1 MNNPTYIDI
10 FAGCG
15 GLSLGFY
22 NAGYNGV
29 FAIEKNKDAFST
41 LKYNLINNK
50 KHFSWPDWL
59 PLCEHDINELLSN
72 YAEKLSNLKGKI
84 KVVAGGP
91 PCQGFSMAGKR
102 LPNDQRNR
110 LVKSYVK
117 FIKIIQ
123 PEAVIFEN
131 VHGFTVKF
139 KQKNGKEKVYSNYII
154 NALRRAGYKT
164 DFRIITM
171 SDFGIPQSR
180 KRFILVAFKNHNPKD
195 FFDILYKNKDSFLES
210 LQLQIPVTASEA
222 ISDLEKNNGT
232 VVSPDTKN
240 FLAGIYGPITSTYQ
254 AVMRRNNCI
263 EPNVAVDSH
272 RFVNHSQSIIDLHN
286 ALLQIDSIK
295 GKRITP
301 SDNYVEGL
309 KRRGVT
315 VLDANK
321 VTPTITSIPD
331 ELIHYSEPRI
341 LTVREH
347 ARIQSFPDWYQFK
360 GKYTSGGKRRKQEV
374 PRYTQVGNAVPPLF
388 SEQLGYALK
397 EVLSN
402 GKKHI

>member
-41 LKYNLINNK
+41 LEYNLINNK
-50 KHFSWPDWL
+50 NHYNWPDWL

-72 YAEKLSNLKGKI
+72 YLEELTSLKGKI
-84 KVVAGGP
+84 QVVAGGP

-102 LPNDQRNR
+102 IPNDQRNR

-117 FIKIIQ
+117 FIRIIQ

-171 SDFGIPQSR
+171 SDFGVPQSR

-195 FFDILYKNKDSFLES
+195 FFDILSKNKNSFLTK
-210 LQLQIPVTASEA
+210 LNLHIPITASEA
-222 ISDLEKNNGT
+222 ISDLERINGT

-240 FLAGIYGPITSTYQ
+240 FSAGIYGPVTSPYQ
-254 AVMRRNNCI
+254 ALMRRNNLI
-263 EPNVAVDSH
+263 EPDAAVDSH
-272 RFVNHSQSIIDLHN
+272 RFVNHSKSIIDLHN

-402 GKKHI
+402 GK

>member
-41 LKYNLINNK
+41 LEYNLINNK
-50 KHFSWPDWL
+50 NHYNWLDWL

-72 YAEKLSNLKGKI
+72 YLEELTSLKGKI
-84 KVVAGGP
+84 QVVAGGP

-102 LPNDQRNR
+102 IPNDQRNR
-110 LVKSYVK
+110 LVKSY
-117 FIKIIQ
+117 
-123 PEAVIFEN
+123 
-131 VHGFTVKF
+131 VKF

-171 SDFGIPQSR
+171 SDFGVPQSR

-195 FFDILYKNKDSFLES
+195 FFDILSKNKNSFLTK
-210 LQLQIPVTASEA
+210 LNLHIPITASEA
-222 ISDLEKNNGT
+222 ISDLERINGT

-240 FLAGIYGPITSTYQ
+240 FSAGIYGPVTSPYQ
-254 AVMRRNNCI
+254 ALMRRNNLI
-263 EPNVAVDSH
+263 EPDAAVDSH
-272 RFVNHSQSIIDLHN
+272 RFVNHSKSIIDLHN

-397 EVLSN
+397 EVLNN
-402 GKKHI
+402 GK

>member
-41 LKYNLINNK
+41 LEYNLINNK
-50 KHFSWPDWL
+50 NHYNWPDWL

-72 YAEKLSNLKGKI
+72 YLEELTSLKGKI
-84 KVVAGGP
+84 QVVAGGP

-102 LPNDQRNR
+102 IPNDQRNR

-117 FIKIIQ
+117 FIRIIQ

-171 SDFGIPQSR
+171 SDFGVPQSR

-195 FFDILYKNKDSFLES
+195 FFDILSKNKNSFLTK
-210 LQLQIPVTASEA
+210 LNLHIPITASEA
-222 ISDLEKNNGT
+222 ISDLERINGT

-240 FLAGIYGPITSTYQ
+240 YSAGIYGPVTSPYQ
-254 AVMRRNNCI
+254 ALMRRNNLI
-263 EPNVAVDSH
+263 EPDAAVDSH
-272 RFVNHSQSIIDLHN
+272 RFVNHSKSIIDLHN

-397 EVLSN
+397 EVLNN
-402 GKKHI
+402 GK

>member
-41 LKYNLINNK
+41 LEYNLINNK
-50 KHFSWPDWL
+50 NHYNWPDWL

-72 YAEKLSNLKGKI
+72 YLEELTSLKGKI
-84 KVVAGGP
+84 QVVAGGP
-91 PCQGFSMAGKR
+91 PCQGFSMAGKQI
-102 LPNDQRNR
+102 PNDQRNR

-117 FIKIIQ
+117 FIRIIQ

-171 SDFGIPQSR
+171 SDFGVPQSR

-195 FFDILYKNKDSFLES
+195 FFDILSKNKNSFLTK
-210 LQLQIPVTASEA
+210 LNLHIPITASEA
-222 ISDLEKNNGT
+222 ISDLERINGT

-240 FLAGIYGPITSTYQ
+240 FSAGIYGPVTSPYQ
-254 AVMRRNNCI
+254 ALMRRNNLI
-263 EPNVAVDSH
+263 EPDAAVDSH
-272 RFVNHSQSIIDLHN
+272 RFVNHSKSIIDLHN

-397 EVLSN
+397 EVLNN
-402 GKKHI
+402 GK